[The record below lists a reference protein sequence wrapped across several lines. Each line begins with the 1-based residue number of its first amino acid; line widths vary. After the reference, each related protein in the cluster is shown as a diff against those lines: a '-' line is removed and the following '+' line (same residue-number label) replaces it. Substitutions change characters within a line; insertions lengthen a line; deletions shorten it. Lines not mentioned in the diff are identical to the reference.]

1 MIIFITI
8 GFICFNCM
16 IITTPDQSLVKC
28 IYLVAS
34 VICMLIADAGYG
46 KSLRRI
52 ATLEE
57 KIKLLENGGANNDGS
72 EIRR

>member
-8 GFICFNCM
+8 GFICYNCM
-16 IITTPDQSLVKC
+16 LMTTSDQPLVKC

-46 KSLRRI
+46 KSLKRI

-72 EIRR
+72 EIGR